1 MLLGENKIS
10 SSDARHEIL
19 NGGEANSA
27 GFPLVDN
34 PSSTAFADTCYV
46 IQPEFIT
53 YNSLIE

>member
-46 IQPEFIT
+46 IQPVFIT
-53 YNSLIE
+53 QTL